1 MHAVYMP
8 FGGRQKDE
16 DSPGEP
22 ASLRM
27 HSRRALPP
35 VSEALLEAGS
45 APRDVLP
52 AVARHLADSLRDACV
67 IRLAA
72 GAGVSTDAVAL
83 YHRDPV
89 ALALLAELRAAQ
101 PRLWADAFNA
111 QVLQSGEPVMLAT
124 VPADLL
130 RLWVHP
136 DFGRYLQQFSL
147 SSILVVPLH
156 ARRAIV
162 GTLCVWRDGS
172 AAPYAEGDLNFLQ
185 EVAEWL
191 APWLTILCRGAGE
204 SGPGPY
210 TWLRPFGEVA
220 DLS

>member
-1 MHAVYMP
+1 MAAPTRFCYALLTFRYLERFRVRDAGEEASGVGHSPGQEANGGTRRLSMNGAYGGVCASGWEEWVHAVYMP
-8 FGGRQKDE
+8 FAGRQKDE
-16 DSPGEP
+16 GSPGEP
-22 ASLRM
+22 ASLHM

-52 AVARHLADSLRDACV
+52 AVARHLADSLGDACV

-111 QVLQSGEPVMLAT
+111 QVLQSGEPVVLAT
-124 VPADLL
+124 VPA
-130 RLWVHP
+130 
-136 DFGRYLQQFSL
+136 
-147 SSILVVPLH
+147 
-156 ARRAIV
+156 
-162 GTLCVWRDGS
+162 
-172 AAPYAEGDLNFLQ
+172 
-185 EVAEWL
+185 
-191 APWLTILCRGAGE
+191 
-204 SGPGPY
+204 
-210 TWLRPFGEVA
+210 
-220 DLS
+220 